1 MKDTYLA
8 IGVVIFGVILAIGVM
23 YEALIHPDTGIK
35 LAAGIMSAVTIGA
48 MFLVWK
54 TVRHGADDVE

>member
-1 MKDTYLA
+1 MKDIYLA

-23 YEALIHPDTGIK
+23 YEALIHPDRGIR
-35 LAAGIMSAVTIGA
+35 LAAGIMSVATIGA
-48 MFLVWK
+48 MVLVWK

>member
-1 MKDTYLA
+1 MKDIYLA

-35 LAAGIMSAVTIGA
+35 LAAGIMASLLIGA
-48 MFLVWK
+48 MVFVWK
-54 TVRHGADDVE
+54 TVRHGSEDVE